1 MRRGTLGPSLAAALV
16 AALGSGLLTGCTGT
30 PSGGPASPDQ
40 PAEEQ
45 TPTVATD
52 DQVERLLAR
61 RARAIR
67 ADRLPAFLA
76 TTAAGDGRRSQVA
89 AFEALGDLP
98 VDSASYDVS
107 SIDLV
112 DATGVTRVSTQLLV
126 RLDGFDPR
134 PVAASHVL
142 ELEQG
147 EDGWRVVRDRFAP
160 SQVVAAPWT
169 LAGAQVRTG
178 EGVILVLDRRSADQG
193 DRLLRLAQAAREAT
207 SAYVPFPRDQGV
219 VVLAPSTIDT
229 LRDDGFRPEEIERL
243 GGIAR
248 EVDDRDGDPV
258 ASRVVIVPEMLRQT
272 DDVLLNLIRHEF
284 AHVAIGQ
291 RDRRL
296 PLWIVE
302 GLAEWAS
309 WRGDTTF
316 QIATSAVRAAEDD
329 DGVSAMPSD
338 TEFRS
343 SGSGTA
349 YGIAWFA
356 MRWLETNHGAEAP
369 YDLLDAVATKRAFR
383 DRDVS
388 RLLERDYG
396 ITSDELAGLAGD
408 LIADTFEAPG

>member
-1 MRRGTLGPSLAAALV
+1 MVGLAA
-16 AALGSGLLTGCTGT
+16 GLLTGCTGGPSSTEEPMDEPT
-30 PSGGPASPDQ
+30 PAVASQ
-40 PAEEQ
+40 Q
-45 TPTVATD
+45 
-52 DQVERLLAR
+52 QVERLLAR

-67 ADRLPAFLA
+67 ADRLPAFVA
-76 TTAAGDGRRSQVA
+76 TTVAGEGRRSQVA

-98 VDSASYDVS
+98 VAQASYEVS
-107 SIDLV
+107 SIDRV
-112 DATGVTRVSTQLLV
+112 DDTDVTRVSTQLLV

-147 EDGWRVVRDRFAP
+147 EHGWRVVRDRFAP

-178 EGVILVLDRRSADQG
+178 EGVILVLDRHSQDQA
-193 DRLLRLAQAAREAT
+193 DRLLRLAQEARAAT
-207 SAYVPFPRDQGV
+207 SSYVPFPREQGV

-248 EVDDRDGDPV
+248 EVDDRRGDPV
-258 ASRVVIVPEMLRQT
+258 ASRVVLVPEMLRQT
-272 DDVLLNLIRHEF
+272 DDVLLNLMRHEF

-291 RDRRL
+291 RDHRM

-309 WRGDTTF
+309 WRGDETF
-316 QIATSAVRAAEDD
+316 QIATSAVRAAEDG
-329 DGVSAMPSD
+329 DGVTAMPPD
-338 TEFRS
+338 ADFRS
-343 SGSGTA
+343 AGSGTA

-356 MRWLETNHGAEAP
+356 MRWLETNHGAQAP
-369 YDLLDAVATKRAFR
+369 YELLDAVASKRAFR

-396 ITSDELAGLAGD
+396 VTADELAGRAGE

>member
-1 MRRGTLGPSLAAALV
+1 MWRGTLGTWLSAALV
-16 AALGSGLLTGCTGT
+16 SAVAAGLLTGCSGS
-30 PSGGPASPDQ
+30 PSSPDEPREDPT
-40 PAEEQ
+40 PA
-45 TPTVATD
+45 VASKR
-52 DQVERLLAR
+52 QVQRLLAR

-67 ADRLPAFLA
+67 ADRLPAFVA
-76 TTAAGDGRRSQVA
+76 TTVPGHGRRSQVA
-89 AFEALGDLP
+89 AFRALGDLP
-98 VDSASYDVS
+98 VATATYDVS
-107 SIDLV
+107 SIDRV
-112 DATGVTRVSTQLLV
+112 DDSGVTRVSTQLLV

-147 EDGWRVVRDRFAP
+147 ERGWRVLRDRFAP

-169 LAGAQVRTG
+169 LTGARVRTG
-178 EGVILVLDRRSADQG
+178 DGVILVLDRRSEDQG
-193 DRLLRLAQAAREAT
+193 DRLLRLAQEAREAT
-207 SAYVPFPRDQGV
+207 SAYVPFPRGQGV

-258 ASRVVIVPEMLRQT
+258 ASRVVLVPEMLRQT

-291 RDRRL
+291 RDRRM

-302 GLAEWAS
+302 GLAEWVS

-316 QIATSAVRAAEDD
+316 EIATSAVRAAEGG
-329 DGVSAMPSD
+329 GVGAMPSD
-338 TEFRS
+338 IDFRS
-343 SGSGTA
+343 EGAGTA

-356 MRWLETNHGAEAP
+356 MRWLETNHGTRAP
-369 YDLLDAVATKRAFR
+369 YDLLEAAASKRAFR
-383 DRDVS
+383 NRDVS

-396 ITSDELAGLAGD
+396 VTADQLAELAGE
-408 LIADTFEAPG
+408 LIAATFEAPG

>member
-1 MRRGTLGPSLAAALV
+1 M
-16 AALGSGLLTGCTGT
+16 
-30 PSGGPASPDQ
+30 
-40 PAEEQ
+40 
-45 TPTVATD
+45 
-52 DQVERLLAR
+52 
-61 RARAIR
+61 
-67 ADRLPAFLA
+67 
-76 TTAAGDGRRSQVA
+76 
-89 AFEALGDLP
+89 LGDLP
-98 VDSASYDVS
+98 VATASYEVS
-107 SIDLV
+107 SIDRV
-112 DATGVTRVSTQLLV
+112 DEGAVTRVSTQLLV

-142 ELEQG
+142 GLERG
-147 EDGWRVVRDRFAP
+147 EHGWRVLRDHFAP

-178 EGVILVLDRRSADQG
+178 EGVVLVLDRRSADQG
-193 DRLLRLAQAAREAT
+193 DRLLRLAQEAREAT
-207 SAYVPFPRDQGV
+207 SSYVPYPREQGV

-258 ASRVVIVPEMLRQT
+258 ASRVVLVPEMLRQT
-272 DDVLLNLIRHEF
+272 DQVLLNLIRHEF

-291 RDRRL
+291 RDRRM

-309 WRGDTTF
+309 WRGETTF
-316 QIATSAVRAAEDD
+316 QIATSAVRAAEDG
-329 DGVSAMPSD
+329 DGVTAMPSD
-338 TEFRS
+338 PDFRS
-343 SGSGTA
+343 AGSGRA

-369 YDLLDAVATKRAFR
+369 YDLVDAVASKRAFR

-396 ITSDELAGLAGD
+396 VTADELAGLAGE
-408 LIADTFEAPG
+408 LIAATFEAPG